1 MSDKLI
7 IAAAGSGK
15 TTYIVNETAKI
26 TDKRVLITTFTEAN
40 EAEIRKKFIEKCGII
55 PSNIVI
61 QTWFSF
67 LIQHGVKPYQS
78 CLYSGKI
85 DGLLLVNEPS
95 GIRYKKGKVSVPY
108 KEDDVQNHYFS
119 KTNLIYSDKLSKFVF
134 KVNELS
140 VGHVISRISKIY
152 PYIFIDE
159 VQDMAGYDLEII
171 KLFFKSSIQVTM
183 VGDPRQVTYL
193 THYDKKYTKYKDGKI
208 EDFIKNECKRLKA
221 VIDKDSLNKTY
232 RNRKEICIYANKVF
246 SEYDGCEWE
255 EKESTQHDGVFFV
268 KRSDV
273 NTYLEVYKPLQL
285 RDKISVKIN
294 DNYHSMN
301 FGVSKGLT
309 FDRTLIYPT
318 KKMLEWIQNNET
330 ELAFPT
336 RAKLYVA
343 LTRAR
348 HSVGIVVDDNFSEK
362 VDGINYYTT

>member
-40 EAEIRKKFIEKCGII
+40 EVEIRKKFIEKCGII

-78 CLYSGKI
+78 CLY
-85 DGLLLVNEPS
+85 DGDVVGLQLINKQSALKYIGRNGPV
-95 GIRYKKGKVSVPY
+95 YY
-108 KEDDVQNHYFS
+108 KEDDVKKHYFNEN
-119 KTNLIYSDKLSKFVF
+119 KQIYSDKLSKFVF
-134 KVNELS
+134 KVNELAE
-140 VGHVISRISKIY
+140 GYVISRLSKIY

-171 KLFFKSSIQVTM
+171 KLLFKSSIQVTM

-208 EDFIKNECKRLKA
+208 EDFIKNECKRLKV
-221 VIDKDSLNKTY
+221 VIDKDSLNKTF

-246 SEYDGCEWE
+246 REYDECEWE
-255 EKESTQHDGVFFV
+255 EKESTNHDGVFFV
-268 KRSDV
+268 KKSNVDS
-273 NTYLEVYKPLQL
+273 YLEAYTPIQL
-285 RDKISVKIN
+285 RDKISVKVN
-294 DNYHSMN
+294 DNYQSMN

-318 KKMLEWIQNNET
+318 KKMLDWIQNDET

-348 HSVGIVVDDNFSEK
+348 HSVGIVVDDKFSGK